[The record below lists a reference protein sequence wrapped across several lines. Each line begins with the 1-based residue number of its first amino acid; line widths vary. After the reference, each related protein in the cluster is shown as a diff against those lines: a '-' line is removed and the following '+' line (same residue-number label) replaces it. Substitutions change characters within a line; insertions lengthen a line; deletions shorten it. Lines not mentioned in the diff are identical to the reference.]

1 MDVGSQQLEILVQ
14 EGDGSARVVLRGELD
29 VATAAV
35 LMQRL
40 AAVNRTGVRELTLDV
55 AELSYIDPAGLSLL
69 AVAQQRATASGM
81 AFRIDAPTAFV
92 RDLLTRTGLIDVLTV
107 SPESDAA

>member
-1 MDVGSQQLEILVQ
+1 MDVDPAQLEIRVQ
-14 EGDGSARVVLRGELD
+14 DGDGRARVYLRGELD
-29 VATAAV
+29 VATAAD
-35 LMQRL
+35 LMERL
-40 AAVNRTGVRELTLDV
+40 AAVNRTGVRELVLDL

-69 AVAQQRATASGM
+69 AVEQQRATASGM
-81 AFRIDAPTAFV
+81 VLRLDAPTPFV